1 MSDILKIKG
10 GNKLKGTIVPQGAK
24 NEAFQVIAAA
34 LLTKE
39 DVLIDNVPN
48 IVDIQNLFEILKIL
62 NVEVEKIGD
71 KKYRFNAKNLNPENM
86 QKEEFTK
93 AFSKLRGSL
102 MIAGAMLGRFG
113 VGFVQQPGGDRIGV
127 RPVTTHVRGFI
138 DIGGILENE
147 KGFQKITLSEV
158 NSKRVTLREAS
169 VTGTANVILASVLE
183 KKSPHTLEL
192 YNVACEPYIQ
202 QLCKMLSSM
211 GADISGIGTNLLTI
225 KSVKELSGT
234 NHTILPDMI
243 EIGSL
248 ISLAVVCG
256 EGILIEGAKKE
267 HLGEIAS
274 IIFEKLGAN
283 LEYREDG
290 IFIPEH
296 KQYQI
301 KQPTT
306 PGKSIRNIYDDK
318 WPGLSPDHISSLIVM
333 TVFAEGSVTVR
344 QRMFDRR
351 LLFCDVLNQM
361 GAEIVMSHHQEV
373 TVIGNNRENSLTGIN
388 MSSPDIRAGM
398 ALLIA
403 ALSAKGESIINNAG
417 QIHRGYE
424 NIVERLSALGAQ
436 IESI

>member
-1 MSDILKIKG
+1 MKDTFKIKG
-10 GNKLKGTIVPQGAK
+10 GKKLKGTVVPQGAK
-24 NEAFQVIAAA
+24 NEAFQVIAGT
-34 LLTKE
+34 LLTSE
-39 DVLIDNVPN
+39 DVFIENLP
-48 IVDIQNLFEILKIL
+48 DILDIRNLFGILEILG
-62 NVEVEKIGD
+62 VEVEKVSD
-71 KKYRFNAKNLNPENM
+71 KKYRFNAKNLKPENM
-86 QKEEFTK
+86 QKPEFSS

-113 VGFVQQPGGDRIGV
+113 TGFLQEPGGDKIGV

-138 DIGGILENE
+138 DIGGVLEINE
-147 KGFQKITLSEV
+147 GFQKISLENIV
-158 NSKRVTLREAS
+158 SKRITLREAS
-169 VTGTANVILASVLE
+169 VTGTANIILASVLE
-183 KKSPHTLEL
+183 KKEPHTLEI
-192 YNVACEPYIQ
+192 YNAACEPYIQ
-202 QLCKMLSSM
+202 QLCNMLNGM
-211 GADISGIGTNLLTI
+211 GADISGAGTNLLTI
-225 KSVKELSGT
+225 KSVKKLSGT
-234 NHTILPDMI
+234 NHRLLPDMI

-256 EGILIEGAKKE
+256 EGILIKDAKKE

-274 IIFEKLGAN
+274 VIFEKLGAN
-283 LEYREDG
+283 MEFREDG

-296 KQYQI
+296 KKYEV

-318 WPGLSPDHISSLIVM
+318 WPGLSPDHMSSLIVM
-333 TVFAEGSVTVR
+333 AVYAEGSVTIR

-373 TVIGNNRENSLTGIN
+373 TVIGNNRESNLIGIK
-388 MSSPDIRAGM
+388 MASPDIRAGM

-403 ALSAKGESIINNAG
+403 ALSAKGESMIQNAG

-424 NIVERLSALGAQ
+424 DIVDRLKNLGAD
-436 IESI
+436 IEEI

>member
-10 GNKLKGTIVPQGAK
+10 GNKLRGTIVPQGAK
-24 NEAFQVIAAA
+24 NEAFQVIAGT
-34 LLTKE
+34 LLTGE
-39 DVLIDNVPN
+39 DVFMDNVPN
-48 IVDIQNLFEILKIL
+48 ILDIQNLFEILEIL

-71 KKYRFNAKNLNPENM
+71 KKYRFNAKNVNQENM
-86 QKEEFTK
+86 QKPEFSS

-113 VGFVQQPGGDRIGV
+113 TGFVQEPGGDKIGV

-138 DIGGILENE
+138 DIGGFLEVNE
-147 KGFQKITLSEV
+147 GFQKISLNEIH
-158 NSKRVTLREAS
+158 SKRITLREAS
-169 VTGTANVILASVLE
+169 VTGTANIILASVLE
-183 KKSPHTLEL
+183 KKSPHTLEI
-192 YNVACEPYIQ
+192 YNAACEPYIQ
-202 QLCKMLSSM
+202 QLCKMLNSM
-211 GADISGIGTNLLTI
+211 GADISGAGTNLLII
-225 KSVKELSGT
+225 KSVKKLTGT
-234 NHTILPDMI
+234 THRLLPDMI

-256 EGILIEGAKKE
+256 EGILIKDAKKE

-274 IIFEKLGAN
+274 IIFEKLGAQM
-283 LEYREDG
+283 EFREDG

-296 KQYQI
+296 KHYEV
-301 KQPTT
+301 KEPTT

-318 WPGLSPDHISSLIVM
+318 WPGLSPDHMSSLIVM
-333 TVFAEGSVTVR
+333 SVFAKGSVTVR

-373 TVIGNNRENSLTGIN
+373 TVIGNNRENILIGIR
-388 MSSPDIRAGM
+388 MASPDIRAGM

-403 ALSAKGESIINNAG
+403 ALSAKGESTIQNAG

-424 NIVERLSALGAQ
+424 DIVGRLKSMGAD
-436 IESI
+436 IEEI